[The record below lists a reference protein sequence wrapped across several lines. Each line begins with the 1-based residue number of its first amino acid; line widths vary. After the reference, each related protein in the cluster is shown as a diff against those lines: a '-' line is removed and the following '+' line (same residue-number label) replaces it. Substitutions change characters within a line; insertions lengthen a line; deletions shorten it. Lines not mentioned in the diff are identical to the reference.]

1 MKSLFILPIL
11 SVNNVSESEKV
22 VVDLDVMSLEVEAMN
37 YPNRLVID
45 ALFVA
50 SGKNLLCFD
59 YIVTSLKKK
68 RLF

>member
-37 YPNRLVID
+37 YPNRLVFD
-45 ALFVA
+45 ALRWRV
-50 SGKNLLCFD
+50 GKIFCILITL
-59 YIVTSLKKK
+59 
-68 RLF
+68 